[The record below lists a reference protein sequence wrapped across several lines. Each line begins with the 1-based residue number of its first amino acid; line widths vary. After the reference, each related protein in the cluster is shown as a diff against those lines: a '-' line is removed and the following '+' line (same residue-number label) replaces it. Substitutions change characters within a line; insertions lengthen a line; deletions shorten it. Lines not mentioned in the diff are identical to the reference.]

1 MATASVDGGQSE
13 AGVHELM
20 GGPQMR
26 REDQGS
32 RIADGGDDELLRLP
46 NRGEYDTAE
55 DAKPGLGAI

>member
-26 REDQGS
+26 CEDQGS

>member
-13 AGVHELM
+13 ADVHEFM

-32 RIADGGDDELLRLP
+32 RIADGGDDGLLRLL
-46 NRGEYDTAE
+46 NGGEYDTVGE
-55 DAKPGLGAI
+55 SPVLERYE